1 MNSPSAPNVVIAG
14 AIAMTLAGLSV
25 AAGPLAATVATLAAA
40 AVASMAHW
48 SRLRDRQRLVYRPVP
63 VRRHPVQSRVT
74 SDDR

>member
-1 MNSPSAPNVVIAG
+1 MNSPSALNVVIAG
-14 AIAMTLAGLSV
+14 AIVLPLAALSL
-25 AAGPLAATVATLAAA
+25 AAGPMAAAAATLAAA

-48 SRLRDRQRLVYRPVP
+48 SRLRDQQRLVYRPVP